1 MTRLTKYI
9 LTVAAAALMSSSAFA
24 AIDFTDDFEGY
35 TEFTGTDISPLGGG
49 WTAFATVFSDY
60 PGCSNFIYN
69 YNNGSPFPAP
79 NKAGGFSN
87 IVAGG
92 DTGQALNIFSDYDN
106 RGAQLAPDCIQTS
119 VFQET
124 VFAAADAGMYTFQ
137 FRTEV
142 PGPLGSDVNTFGF
155 VKLLDPNN
163 GYIDVLGGL
172 TVDTATAGVKSI
184 TVDLDAT
191 ADGKILQWG
200 FSTKSSNDDASG
212 RWYDDVS
219 FALEGVYQPPTG
231 PSSVKYEGIP
241 IPYWALLIM
250 AGLFVYL
257 GGKKLRAR
265 KET

>member
-1 MTRLTKYI
+1 MIRLTKYI
-9 LTVAAAALMSSSAFA
+9 VAFA
-24 AIDFTDDFEGY
+24 AVAIMSSPAFAQIDYYEDFEGF

-49 WTAFATVFSDY
+49 WIAYATVFSDY
-60 PGCSNFIYN
+60 PGCSSWIYN
-69 YNNGSPFPAP
+69 YTDIPFPAP
-79 NKAGGFSN
+79 NKGGGFSN

-106 RGAQLAPDCIQTS
+106 RGAQEASDCIQTS

-124 VFAAADAGMYTFQ
+124 GFAAADAGTYTFQ

-142 PGPLGSDVNTFGF
+142 PGRLGPDVNTFGF

-191 ADGKILQWG
+191 AGGKILQWG

-212 RWYDDVS
+212 RWYDNVS

-231 PSSVKYEGIP
+231 PSSVTYESIP
-241 IPYWALLIM
+241 IPRWALLIM
-250 AGLFVYL
+250 AGLLVYL
-257 GGKKLRAR
+257 GGTKLRAR
-265 KET
+265 KQT